1 MNPLMG
7 GGTRLMLAL
16 DHRMSDDVDL
26 FIHDAQWIGF
36 LTPRRNGAFEGR
48 LSGYEEDATWVKLK
62 HRHGEIDFIVSG
74 SLLNRKPEWDPTLPF
89 ALEPVEEVIAKK
101 LFYRG
106 WTLTARDL
114 FDWKTVSEHPQY
126 RHVPDVLATAVEK
139 LSALPQA
146 AKQWQAIRAADRP
159 ALPEAIMWAR
169 AELQS
174 LTGLRKFLWVSP
186 FALHDQRTRRSQMN
200 VGSILEN
207 ANGVSQPDPAGAR
220 RIRPRDGIAAPTP
233 ATRSRCFLQD
243 VCAAQ

>member
-1 MNPLMG
+1 MITQQDIRQFKEHGSWRELVALAAEMVADAERRAGGASMNPLMG

-16 DHRMSDDVDL
+16 DHRISDDVDL

-36 LTPRRNGAFEGR
+36 LTPRLNEALEDR

-62 HRHGEIDFIVSG
+62 HPYGEIDFIVSG
-74 SLLNRKPEWDPTLPF
+74 SLLNRKSECDPTLPF

-126 RHVPDVLATAVEK
+126 RHVQDVLATVLGADRLALLSASVEK

-146 AKQWQAIRAADRP
+146 ATQWQAIRAADLP
-159 ALPEAIMWAR
+159 ALPEAIRWAR
-169 AELQS
+169 VELQS
-174 LTGLRKFLWVSP
+174 LAERAERRVEAAEDRDLCEHTGR
-186 FALHDQRTRRSQMN
+186 
-200 VGSILEN
+200 
-207 ANGVSQPDPAGAR
+207 
-220 RIRPRDGIAAPTP
+220 
-233 ATRSRCFLQD
+233 
-243 VCAAQ
+243 